1 MVSIIGAGIS
11 GLVAACYLARDGE
24 EVHVFEKNSTP
35 GGRARQ
41 FTEAGFTFD
50 MGPSWYWMP
59 ELIEEFFRDFG
70 KSAADYYELQR
81 LSPSYTVYFEDRKI
95 EVPSSL
101 TDLTDLFEQLEP
113 GSGRQLHR
121 YLDLAA
127 KKYRLGMGDYA
138 RRPSLTLREFVTREV
153 GSAVIN
159 LQILSNMAHHVNAY
173 FRHPLI
179 RRIMQFP
186 VLFLGAMPER
196 IPAMY
201 SLMNYADCV
210 LGTWYPMGGMHGI
223 IRAMY
228 QLALESGVYFHFD
241 CGIQGIRI
249 QGDRAVA
256 MYTPGG
262 EIRTDY
268 VVGSGDYHHIEG
280 LLPQGSRSYDSTY
293 WAQREMAPSSLLFYL
308 GIDSKLPLTHHS
320 LFFDADFGRHA
331 AQLYRQP
338 SWPDDPLFYV
348 CAPSV
353 TDPAVAPPGK
363 ENLFILIPV
372 AAGLADIP
380 EEEKDRYLDL
390 VMQRLEKHTG
400 VSIRPR
406 ICYKRAYSLTDF
418 SSDYNAFKGNAYG
431 LANTLR
437 QTAFLKPSLQ
447 SKKVKNL
454 CYCGQLTVPGPGVP
468 PAILSGRIA
477 ASHTLRYIRT
487 HSPITI

>member
-1 MVSIIGAGIS
+1 MVSVIGAGIS
-11 GLVAACYLARDGE
+11 GLVAACYLARAGE

-41 FTEAGFTFD
+41 FSAAGFTFD

-59 ELIEEFFRDFG
+59 EVMEEFFRDFG
-70 KSAADYYELQR
+70 KSAADYYQLQR
-81 LSPSYTVYFEDRKI
+81 LSPSYTVYFEGRKI

-101 TDLTDLFEQLEP
+101 PELRCLFEELEP
-113 GSGRQLHR
+113 GSGRQLDR

-138 RRPSLTLREFVTREV
+138 RRPSLRLGEFITREV
-153 GSAVIN
+153 GRALIG
-159 LQILSNMAHHVNAY
+159 LQILSNMEYHVNAY

-210 LGTWYPMGGMHGI
+210 LGTWYPMGGMHEI

-228 QLALESGVYFHFD
+228 QVALESGVRFHFD
-241 CGIQGIRI
+241 CGIQGIRT
-249 QGDRAVA
+249 QGGRATALDTSQGQV
-256 MYTPGG
+256 
-262 EIRTDY
+262 RTDY
-268 VVGSGDYHHIEG
+268 VIGSGDYHHIEG
-280 LLPQGSRSYDSTY
+280 LLPEGSRSYDSAY
-293 WAQREMAPSSLLFYL
+293 WERREMAPSSLLFYL
-308 GIDSKLPLTHHS
+308 GVDRKLPLTHHS

-338 SWPDDPLFYV
+338 AWPDDPLFYV

-353 TDPAVAPPGK
+353 TDPAVAPPGH

-372 AAGLADIP
+372 AAGLADITND
-380 EEEKDRYLDL
+380 EKDRYLDL

-400 VSIRPR
+400 VSVRPHIR
-406 ICYKRAYSLTDF
+406 YKRTYSVADF

-447 SKKVKNL
+447 SRKVKNL

-477 ASHTLRYIRT
+477 AAHTLKYIRH
-487 HSPITI
+487 HSPATT